1 MTVQEKQAV
10 QKLLELKQQVADA
23 EQGSRLASGI
33 PKMAD
38 GRPDYSQD
46 FFDGPAYLTVSGQ
59 LQGECYAMGLGDI
72 YTFGES
78 CVSCKLSQRM
88 PADPQSRSVVETVA
102 SSEQMAAKMMPV

>member
-1 MTVQEKQAV
+1 MQEQEAV
-10 QKLLELKQQVADA
+10 QKLLELKQKISDA

-33 PKMAD
+33 PKQAD

-72 YTFGES
+72 YTFGEQHS
-78 CVSCKLSQRM
+78 IT
-88 PADPQSRSVVETVA
+88 PPDI
-102 SSEQMAAKMMPV
+102 